1 MALDARRRSLTGT
14 LLWLCILSDIVCLA
28 LPTSP
33 EPAGLSLEVRED
45 GVRGY
50 WYETADHVGVGAV
63 AFDPNGKVLYLTAY
77 DPATGH
83 DVVVQVDPRDRRGN
97 GDGARTRGWDSR
109 GPRRVATA
117 PLEPDAGFCGASHR
131 GQGSVTFSNI
141 CSARVSRWFSK
152 HELDHQSRGVRA

>member
-97 GDGARTRGWDSR
+97 GDGASTRGARAVLDASRRPHLNRMLDS
-109 GPRRVATA
+109 VA
-117 PLEPDAGFCGASHR
+117 L
-131 GQGSVTFSNI
+131 
-141 CSARVSRWFSK
+141 RVSLCFQAQAPQGA
-152 HELDHQSRGVRA
+152 LRARR